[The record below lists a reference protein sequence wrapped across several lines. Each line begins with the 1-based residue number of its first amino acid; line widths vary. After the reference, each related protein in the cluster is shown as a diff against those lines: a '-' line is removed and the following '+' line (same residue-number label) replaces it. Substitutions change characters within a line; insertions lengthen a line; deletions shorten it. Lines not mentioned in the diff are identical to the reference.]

1 MNLTPQPFDFN
12 GLPVT
17 WYKTGTGKPLLIL
30 HGWGASSRVMAPLA
44 EQLKDI
50 RTCMMIDFP
59 GFGMSPEPPR
69 AWAIDDYTDMVEAF
83 IKQNCPDTIDL
94 LVHSF
99 GNRVALKLLNRES
112 VKNNIGK
119 VLVTGGAGMKPR
131 RSLKFYFK
139 KYLAKTLKAPF
150 LILPGSFREKGLS
163 SLRNTSLWKSLGSS
177 DYKQLSGVMRET
189 FVKSVSEHQDH
200 TLDSITHDILLLWG
214 RNDESTPVYQAERLE
229 KGLKN
234 SALVIIEDAAHYPF
248 LDKPKQFAAIAK
260 AFLEG

>member
-1 MNLTPQPFDFN
+1 
-12 GLPVT
+12 
-17 WYKTGTGKPLLIL
+17 
-30 HGWGASSRVMAPLA
+30 
-44 EQLKDI
+44 
-50 RTCMMIDFP
+50 MMIDFP

-69 AWAIDDYTDMVEAF
+69 AWNIDDYTNMMEAF
-83 IKQNCPDTIDL
+83 IRVNCPDDLDL

-99 GNRVALKLLNRES
+99 GNRVALKLLNRDS
-112 VKNNIGK
+112 VKNRISK

-150 LILPGSFREKGLS
+150 LILPGSLSEKGLNT
-163 SLRNTSLWKSLGSS
+163 LRNTALWKSLGSS
-177 DYKQLSGVMRET
+177 DYRELSGVMRET

-200 TLDSITHDILLLWG
+200 TLATITHDILLLWG

-260 AFLEG
+260 AFFEG